1 MSRNRQKKPNRKAS
15 RGLKI
20 AGKLMA
26 IVYLVALFVFEFS
39 LMVIDILPLRYLLIG
54 IAVLTLISIV
64 IFLQLF
70 LSKVRRR
77 PKKIALG
84 LSIVLSVCYIGLST
98 VLGASVDMFTR
109 MSSSTDTGRSDIMER
124 PFTILVSGLD
134 NKDNEITKGRSD
146 VNMLVTVNP
155 KTEKILMV
163 SIPRDYYV
171 YLPEFQARDK
181 LTHTGMYGIDTTV
194 ETVQYLFND
203 EIPIDY
209 DLRVNFMTVVKMI
222 DAIGGVDVNSEIE
235 FEATGR
241 DYNEVDLIRT
251 WHFVKGENHL
261 DGSAALAFARERY
274 SFEDGDVQ
282 RAKNEQLV
290 LQAIIRKMTSSK
302 TLLTKYDD
310 ILDVL
315 GANIKTSLSPSD
327 MSAAVRFQLANMPK
341 WDMQSMELQNGGDGL
356 ETVYSV
362 SGNVYVMYP
371 DDQSIQEA
379 KNAILDC
386 RWAGY
391 MNASARA
398 ATLASRELESA
409 LTVGNV

>member
-1 MSRNRQKKPNRKAS
+1 MSRNRQKKSNRKAS
-15 RGLKI
+15 RGLKM

-26 IVYLVALFVFEFS
+26 IVYLVALFIFEFS

-70 LSKVRRR
+70 LSKVKRR
-77 PKKIALG
+77 PKKVALG
-84 LSIVLSVCYIGLST
+84 LSIVLTVCYIGLSS
-98 VLGASVDMFTR
+98 VLGAGIDMLSH
-109 MSSSTDTGRSDIMER
+109 MSSSNNTGRSDIMDK

-134 NKDNEITKGRSD
+134 NKDDEITDGRSD

-171 YLPEFQARDK
+171 YVPEFQSRDK
-181 LTHTGMYGIDTTV
+181 LTHTGMYGIDTTID
-194 ETVQYLFND
+194 TVQYLFND

-209 DLRVNFMTVVKMI
+209 DIRVNFLTVVKMI
-222 DAIGGVDVNSEIE
+222 DAIGGVDVDSEVE
-235 FEATGR
+235 FDAKGR
-241 DYNEVDLIRT
+241 DYTEADLIRT

-261 DGSAALAFARERY
+261 DGSSALAFARERY
-274 SFEDGDVQ
+274 SFQDGDVQ

-315 GANIKTSLSPSD
+315 GSNIKTSLSPSD

-341 WDMQSMELQNGGDGL
+341 WDMESMELQNGGDGL

-398 ATLASRELESA
+398 ATIASRQLTSA
-409 LTVGNV
+409 LTVGNA